1 MSAVSPGRRR
11 GLALGAILLT
21 AIFAGL
27 GVWQVQRLA
36 WKTRLIA
43 QVEARIHASPAAPPT
58 QDEWRSV
65 GKDDQYR
72 RLVLSG
78 VFDQGRDTRVQA
90 VTALGPGWWVMTPF
104 RVDAGY
110 RVLVNRGFAPSGPAG
125 AWAPPPK
132 GEQTIV
138 GLLRISEPHGGF
150 LRANEPQADRWRSRD
165 VAAIAARRGLSPVA
179 PYFLDVEKSSQD
191 GWPRGGMTVVRF
203 ANSHLA
209 YALTWFAMAALTLV
223 GWRLVLRHGRETST

>member
-1 MSAVSPGRRR
+1 MSDVPPRRR
-11 GLALGAILLT
+11 RVLALGAILLT

-43 QVEARIHASPAAPPT
+43 QVEARIHAPPT
-58 QDEWRSV
+58 PPPARGDWPAI

-72 RLVLSG
+72 RLALTG
-78 VFDQGRDTRVQA
+78 VFDQGRDTLVQA
-90 VTALGPGWWVMTPF
+90 VTAIGPGWWVMTPF

-110 RVLVNRGFAPSGPAG
+110 TVLVNRGFAPSGPAG

-132 GEQTIV
+132 GEQNIV

-150 LRANEPQADRWRSRD
+150 LRANEPAAERWRSRD
-165 VAAIAARRGLSPVA
+165 VPAIAQRRGLADVA
-179 PYFLDVEKSSQD
+179 PFFLDVERSGQD

-203 ANSHLA
+203 PNSHLA

-223 GWRLVLRHGRETST
+223 GWRVVLRHGREGRA